1 MQTAISSVVKGIR
14 GRGVR
19 RGKKRYINKNISNIA
34 FNISNNGVFP
44 RNNLPRIKNA
54 DYVINLDD
62 KSVME
67 HFGFIIYQQKY
78 SCIL

>member
-1 MQTAISSVVKGIR
+1 MQTAISSVVKGIT

-62 KSVME
+62 K
-67 HFGFIIYQQKY
+67 
-78 SCIL
+78 

>member
-34 FNISNNGVFP
+34 FNISNNGVIP

-62 KSVME
+62 K
-67 HFGFIIYQQKY
+67 
-78 SCIL
+78 

>member
-1 MQTAISSVVKGIR
+1 MQTAISSVVEGIR

-19 RGKKRYINKNISNIA
+19 RGKKGYINKNISNIA

-62 KSVME
+62 K
-67 HFGFIIYQQKY
+67 
-78 SCIL
+78 